1 MHVAP
6 GARLGPYTVVALL
19 GKGGMGEVYRAHDA
33 RLGRDVAIKVL
44 PTSMASDPAALARF
58 EREARAV
65 AALNHPAIVAL
76 HDIGTQDDVAYVV
89 TELLAGETLRDRLDR
104 DGPIPPRR
112 ALAIATQV
120 AQGLGAAH
128 ARGIVHRD
136 VKPENLFLLDDGR
149 VKVLDFGIA
158 RQLPADPAL
167 QATVLTTQPGII
179 MGTVGYLAPE
189 VVRSE
194 AATPQS
200 DMFAFGLVVYEMLAG
215 ANPFLRETVAETVSA
230 VLRDEPPPLGRAVP
244 SLAPA
249 AARLVHRCLEQ
260 RPEDRPDSLRD
271 VAFHLESLNSDVP
284 AGLPH
289 QAGSNGD
296 VAQVRRWLLAAV
308 TAVVLALTA
317 GTHTYLA
324 RSEAGPGRDP
334 QRMERAVVRAQQAR
348 LRELRLTARLLASSP
363 IVKAGLGTRDGPT
376 VLVSL
381 QEVQPS
387 ANVPLLVALDVDGRV
402 LANTNGQS
410 LGPGDAE
417 AFDTLRRSPNG
428 AVVHFGGR
436 PHHAASMPAGVGDTI
451 FGVIVAAAPV
461 GDAFARSLGEAV
473 EGDVLL
479 LDAGGLRGSTVRDG
493 TAPWR
498 SLDAWR
504 QDGGAPGSERAVRI
518 GAQAFA
524 AREIALVPDGEL
536 SAVVL
541 TPEATAAAYQRVRPG
556 LLAIAGL
563 VLLLGAALSW
573 WLPGVLMGVG
583 QRS

>member
-136 VKPENLFLLDDGR
+136 AKPENLFLLDDGR
-149 VKVLDFGIA
+149 VKVRDFGIA

-194 AATPQS
+194 AATSQS
-200 DMFAFGLVVYEMLAG
+200 DMFAFGLVVYEMLTG

-230 VLRDEPPPLGRAVP
+230 VLRDEPPP
-244 SLAPA
+244 
-249 AARLVHRCLEQ
+249 
-260 RPEDRPDSLRD
+260 
-271 VAFHLESLNSDVP
+271 
-284 AGLPH
+284 
-289 QAGSNGD
+289 
-296 VAQVRRWLLAAV
+296 
-308 TAVVLALTA
+308 
-317 GTHTYLA
+317 
-324 RSEAGPGRDP
+324 
-334 QRMERAVVRAQQAR
+334 
-348 LRELRLTARLLASSP
+348 
-363 IVKAGLGTRDGPT
+363 
-376 VLVSL
+376 
-381 QEVQPS
+381 
-387 ANVPLLVALDVDGRV
+387 
-402 LANTNGQS
+402 
-410 LGPGDAE
+410 
-417 AFDTLRRSPNG
+417 
-428 AVVHFGGR
+428 
-436 PHHAASMPAGVGDTI
+436 
-451 FGVIVAAAPV
+451 
-461 GDAFARSLGEAV
+461 
-473 EGDVLL
+473 
-479 LDAGGLRGSTVRDG
+479 
-493 TAPWR
+493 
-498 SLDAWR
+498 
-504 QDGGAPGSERAVRI
+504 
-518 GAQAFA
+518 
-524 AREIALVPDGEL
+524 
-536 SAVVL
+536 
-541 TPEATAAAYQRVRPG
+541 
-556 LLAIAGL
+556 
-563 VLLLGAALSW
+563 
-573 WLPGVLMGVG
+573 
-583 QRS
+583 